1 MKLNIKKLFKGYM
14 EGLLDK
20 SDWPQMLKLNDWP
33 PSGLFEEH
41 LPRHDIEYITSLPFK
56 EYTHPHSGY
65 LNLSVKLPN
74 DYLKPDMGPKMYVS
88 YGFAQE
94 LGRGDSV
101 TKIHC
106 CESDAV
112 CHTLKSLTR
121 FYLLIQ

>member
-1 MKLNIKKLFKGYM
+1 MKKLFKGYM
-14 EGLLDK
+14 EGLPDK
-20 SDWPQMLKLNDWP
+20 SNWPQMLKLNDWP
-33 PSGLFEEH
+33 SSGLFEDY

-56 EYTHPHSGY
+56 EYTHPCSGY

-74 DYLKPDMGPKMYVS
+74 DYLTPDLGPKMYVS
-88 YGFAQE
+88 YGFSQE

-112 CHTLKSLTR
+112 CHTLKS
-121 FYLLIQ
+121 

>member
-1 MKLNIKKLFKGYM
+1 MDGLF
-14 EGLLDK
+14 DK
-20 SDWPQMLKLNDWP
+20 FDWPQMLKLDDWP

-41 LPRHDIEYITSLPFK
+41 LPRHYVEYISTLPFK
-56 EYTHPHSGY
+56 EYTHPCSGY

-74 DYLKPDMGPKMYVS
+74 DHLVPDMGPKMYLA
-88 YGFAQE
+88 YGFPQE

-112 CHTLKSLTR
+112 CYSPKSLV
-121 FYLLIQ
+121 QASVQ